1 MHKTPRGTR
10 RNAGTCPLIY
20 ILCSVAACAVLVWG
34 VPALAEDPG
43 HEAGG
48 ADHGHDHGEGAGDDA
63 HGGAGAHGGG
73 HGERASINWFS
84 FDYGHGKRKDG
95 TAYKHANA
103 PLGFSIMN
111 FAILI
116 FLLVKFTRK
125 PISSYLANRADE
137 IEKALE
143 EAAFLRDAAKAKL
156 AEIDGKL
163 ASLDVEVE
171 QIKKDVAKDAEL
183 EKGRIIENAEAEAA
197 RIVKQAETSMQREIR
212 RAKKSLEAEVV
223 TQSLRVAE
231 EMISKNINNADRKRL
246 NEEFIAQIAS

>member
-1 MHKTPRGTR
+1 MHKILRGALPHAGPRS
-10 RNAGTCPLIY
+10 LINV
-20 ILCSVAACAVLVWG
+20 LCSVAACAVLLWG

-48 ADHGHDHGEGAGDDA
+48 AGEHGDA
-63 HGGAGAHGGG
+63 HGDEAPGADAHGGG
-73 HGERASINWFS
+73 HAERAPINWFS
-84 FDYGHGKRKDG
+84 FDYGHGKKKDG
-95 TAYKHANA
+95 SAYKHANA

-116 FLLVKFTRK
+116 FILVKFTRK
-125 PISSYLANRADE
+125 PISSYLVNRADE

-143 EAAFLRDAAKAKL
+143 EAAALRDAAKTKL
-156 AEIDGKL
+156 AEIEEKL

-183 EKGRIIENAEAEAA
+183 EKGRIIQTAEAEAA
-197 RIVKQAETSMQREIR
+197 RIVKQADTSMQREIR
-212 RAKKSLEAEVV
+212 RAKRSLEAEVG